1 MQTGLEKLHMFGSK
15 LYKYILSLRDVRNV
29 GTLAFIVLVFLV
41 TWSGMRAIQTN
52 YGLQRQVYELQ
63 KTNDVSRLENANLSL
78 TNDYYN
84 TSQYLEVTARQTLG
98 LAAPGETV
106 LLVPK
111 SVALAHTVTMPASK
125 TASDVENAKPF
136 WQRNFDAWMDFFLN
150 RSSS

>member
-1 MQTGLEKLHMFGSK
+1 MQNTMEKLSVHGDK
-15 LYKYILSLRDVRNV
+15 LYQYILSLRDVRRV
-29 GTLAFIVLVFLV
+29 GTLAFLVLVFLV
-41 TWSGMRAIQTN
+41 SWSGARAIQTN

-63 KTNDVSRLENANLSL
+63 KRNDVQQLENANLSF

-111 SVALAHTVTMPASK
+111 DVALAHTVDVPAAK
-125 TASDVENAKPF
+125 TATEIENAKPF

-150 RSSS
+150 RSAS